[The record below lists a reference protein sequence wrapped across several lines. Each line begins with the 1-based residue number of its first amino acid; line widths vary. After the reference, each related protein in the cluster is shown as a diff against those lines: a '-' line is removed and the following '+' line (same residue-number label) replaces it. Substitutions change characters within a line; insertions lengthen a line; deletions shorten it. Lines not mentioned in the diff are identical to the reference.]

1 MRSHLP
7 PSKALSVL
15 ALVAM
20 TSLAITTTSY
30 AMGSGDKFVD
40 AQTGLTFAVH
50 KPTQTLGLKLSRFQL
65 IVCAPGKEQWVYAK
79 YGTGK
84 KFLEIMETMAGDKCS
99 NPGLSKS
106 LTSIVINKFRAQVHV
121 YCDPTQPAAFKKCS
135 ASDISKVGG
144 YLMFTTKPTKSLK
157 ATEIQ
162 VQGMGGVTYSQL
174 ILVAKNLKP
183 L

>member
-1 MRSHLP
+1 MDRGREIRIFSSWTHTMDSSSSSDYAGCCHWGACPCQLRLTTILPVAPDTAEPLYRS
-7 PSKALSVL
+7 
-15 ALVAM
+15 
-20 TSLAITTTSY
+20 Y
-30 AMGSGDKFVD
+30 
-40 AQTGLTFAVH
+40 
-50 KPTQTLGLKLSRFQL
+50 RR
-65 IVCAPGKEQWVYAK
+65 YAK

-106 LTSIVINKFRAQVHV
+106 LTSIVINKIRAQVHV

-157 ATEIQ
+157 ATEIR

-174 ILVAKNLKP
+174 ILVVKNLKP